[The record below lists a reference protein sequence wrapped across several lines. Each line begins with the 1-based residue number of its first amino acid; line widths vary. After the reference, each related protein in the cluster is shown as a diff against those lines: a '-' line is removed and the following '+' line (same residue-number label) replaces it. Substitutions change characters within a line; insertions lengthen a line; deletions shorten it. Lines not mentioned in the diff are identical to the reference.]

1 MVAVVAIIPTLFVV
15 PLFSSSTGG
24 GTSKTRRGNKKGSI
38 RPQSSSSYRSL
49 RTTSNTQS
57 QSQTTTLIQS
67 DCDVKE
73 LDDHPFLI
81 DEEYELKDEEKD
93 QLRFLI
99 QQRKSVESL
108 LASVFDNDQGRPSP
122 YDPPYPSSIV
132 TRGGEHQHSHSITGG
147 DGLDLTRPFQEAL
160 DRYDHDD
167 DDDDNGRHSRPSSS
181 PSSSPKTS
189 TSTTN
194 TPSPTILIPQNG
206 YDHWNENDK
215 NRIMISQENEAVVQ
229 PRPVLA
235 SPSSVTTTTT
245 TADTRP
251 AAVTTVVDNSMTIS
265 KERFLI
271 ERIVENMQRRS
282 DDEGAGVVPSPPR
295 QHVLVPSTSSSSS
308 MIATTTAEVAQD
320 RSRLRNTILINNNGR
335 KSKIQKFAKA
345 GVKDHFRIIHSL
357 VGLSSIVIG
366 LHHMMEV
373 LIFSSFT
380 LADLS
385 IATII
390 GTGLVHT
397 CTGLFGIRRLNFH
410 NPKEAARNAMFW
422 PAPIQG
428 LWLASVSLTEWGQG
442 SNALVSMW
450 QTPFVAFTAF
460 NIVLTCWQL
469 SQILTK
475 TGTAERTKDTIWFQ
489 KAQHNAILV
498 EFSYLFWM
506 QIQMGTV
513 LYLATMG
520 PGSQAAFT
528 TFMDT
533 YPKMQLLL
541 ANLALNTAFFNN
553 LAIFLATLLR
563 YKILRKPTTT
573 TRLSTTTAASTNRT
587 TIGSSTT
594 MTSLLQDNKVVFSL
608 PLFSSIFIVW
618 KVLSC
623 FFFSYE
629 GSMSSSFISLIF
641 Q

>member
-49 RTTSNTQS
+49 RHGQRLRDDLSNTQS
-57 QSQTTTLIQS
+57 QTTLIQG
-67 DCDVKE
+67 DCDIVKE
-73 LDDHPFLI
+73 NHEELLDDHPFLI

-108 LASVFDNDQGRPSP
+108 LASVIDNDQGRPSP
-122 YDPPYPSSIV
+122 YDPPYPASTVV
-132 TRGGEHQHSHSITGG
+132 TGRGGERHSHSHSTTGG
-147 DGLDLTRPFQEAL
+147 VDLDLTHSFQEAF
-160 DRYDHDD
+160 DRYK
-167 DDDDNGRHSRPSSS
+167 DDNDSRPSFS
-181 PSSSPKTS
+181 PSSYPDTS
-189 TSTTN
+189 TSTLDT
-194 TPSPTILIPQNG
+194 PTILIPPSG

-215 NRIMISQENEAVVQ
+215 NSILISQENTVVV
-229 PRPVLA
+229 PPILIRS
-235 SPSSVTTTTT
+235 SPSSVTTTT
-245 TADTRP
+245 ADTKP
-251 AAVTTVVDNSMTIS
+251 AAVTAVVDDSSTIS
-265 KERFLI
+265 KERFLM
-271 ERIVENMQRRS
+271 ERIIENIQRRS
-282 DDEGAGVVPSPPR
+282 DDGAGVVIQPPPR

-506 QIQMGTV
+506 QLQMGTV

-528 TFMDT
+528 AFMDT

-541 ANLALNTAFFNN
+541 SNLALNTAFFNN

-563 YKILRKPTTT
+563 YKILRKPTTAS
-573 TRLSTTTAASTNRT
+573 RLSSSSTTTT
-587 TIGSSTT
+587 TTTGSSTT